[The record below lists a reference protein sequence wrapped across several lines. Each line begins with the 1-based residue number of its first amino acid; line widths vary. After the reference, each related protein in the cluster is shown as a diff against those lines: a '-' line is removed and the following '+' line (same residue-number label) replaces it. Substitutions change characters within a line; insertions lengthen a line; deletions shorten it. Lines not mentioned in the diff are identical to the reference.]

1 MVLNHK
7 KGTGG
12 AIATSLKGMETKL
25 QLRDFLTS
33 RRAGVKP
40 EQVGLPPGT
49 NRRVPGLR
57 RGEVAQLA
65 GVSVEYYTRM
75 ERGDVGAVSESVVNA
90 IAGALLLTEA
100 ERAHLFD
107 LVRTVDSTS
116 VRPRRRRSRTVS
128 VRPSLQFILDTIASG
143 PAFVRNRRMD
153 VLAGNRMWRALYADM
168 YAAQG
173 PQPNLARFT
182 FLDREHSEPFHPNW
196 ELAADITVGIL
207 RIEEGR
213 DPHDTDLRD
222 LIGELATRSAD
233 FRSRWGAH
241 NVRDHGAGTKHFRH
255 PIVGDLHLAYEAAE
269 LVADPGLSL
278 LIYAAEPGSR
288 SADALQLL
296 GNWAATLERPETTEQ
311 ESGPVTG

>member
-1 MVLNHK
+1 M
-7 KGTGG
+7 TGAGAG
-12 AIATSLKGMETKL
+12 AIATSLKDMETTS

-33 RRAGVKP
+33 RRGGVKP

-75 ERGDVGAVSESVVNA
+75 ERGDVGSVSESVVNA
-90 IAGALLLTEA
+90 IADALLLTEA

-107 LVRTVDSTS
+107 LVRTVDSSS
-116 VRPRRRRSRTVS
+116 VRPRRRLGRTVS
-128 VRPSLQFILDTIASG
+128 VRPGLQVVLDAIASG
-143 PAFVRNRRMD
+143 PAFVRNGSMD
-153 VLAGNRMWRALYADM
+153 VLAGNGMWRALYADM

-182 FLDREHSEPFHPNW
+182 FLDREHSEPFHPDW

-207 RIEEGR
+207 RMESGR
-213 DPHDTDLRD
+213 DPRDTHLRD
-222 LIGELATRSAD
+222 LIDELATLSEA

-241 NVRDHGAGTKHFRH
+241 NVRDHGTGTKHFRH
-255 PIVGDLHLAYEAAE
+255 PIVGELHLVYEAAE

-278 LIYAAEPGSR
+278 LIYGAEPGSR
-288 SADALQLL
+288 SADALRLL
-296 GNWAATLERPETTEQ
+296 GNWAASPERTSSP
-311 ESGPVTG
+311 

>member
-1 MVLNHK
+1 MDSK
-7 KGTGG
+7 
-12 AIATSLKGMETKL
+12 SQL
-25 QLRDFLTS
+25 QEFLTS
-33 RRAGVKP
+33 RRARVKP
-40 EQVGLPPGT
+40 EHVGLLPGT

-75 ERGDVGAVSESVVNA
+75 ERGDVGSVSESIVNA
-90 IAGALLLTEA
+90 IAGALVLDEA

-107 LVRTVDSTS
+107 LIRTLDSS
-116 VRPRRRRSRTVS
+116 AAQPRRRRGRSLT
-128 VRPSLQFILDTIASG
+128 VRPSLQFVLDAIASG
-143 PAFVRNRRMD
+143 PAFVRNGRMD

-182 FLDREHSEPFHPNW
+182 FLDREHSEPFHSDW

-207 RIEEGR
+207 RIEAGR
-213 DPHDTDLRD
+213 DPHDKVLHDLV
-222 LIGELATRSAD
+222 GELATLSPE
-233 FRSRWGAH
+233 FRTRWAAH
-241 NVRDHGAGTKHFRH
+241 NVLDHGTGTKHFRH
-255 PIVGDLHLAYEAAE
+255 PIVGELHLVYEAAE

-278 LIYAAEPGSR
+278 LIYSAEPGSR

-296 GNWAATLERPETTEQ
+296 GNWAAALARPDASASTGSSSSAAGPPTR
-311 ESGPVTG
+311 ESYGAAAPHEN